1 MSILRYEVEIPAH
14 DHKQITYWMDE
25 QIWGHRVLDSQSP
38 WLIFLE
44 FLGVVESS
52 NREGSLLDEKGKFYP
67 LLFHPH
73 QRMFLRN
80 ILYNNQIMPYVLDK
94 FHSNHDHRREWQSSK
109 TERSR
114 RRD

>member
-44 FLGVVESS
+44 FLGIVESS
-52 NREGSLLDEKGKFYP
+52 NREGSLLDEKGKFP
-67 LLFHPH
+67 LTP
-73 QRMFLRN
+73 
-80 ILYNNQIMPYVLDK
+80 
-94 FHSNHDHRREWQSSK
+94 
-109 TERSR
+109 
-114 RRD
+114 